1 MSSIQVNITCN
12 LAQPGDVA
20 KVQAALNVLSGQT
33 PFNVVVDNGTSAAK
47 AAEPAKTAEK
57 PAAGKPGKA
66 TTAKQTEAAAPTP
79 STAEVKQADVP
90 PEKPENS
97 AAAET
102 PPDDDDTKI
111 TYEDVRGLILK
122 LSAGD
127 GRQQALAVLAEFGVK
142 NGKDLKAEDWPS
154 AYSKLS
160 QALEG

>member
-12 LAQPGDVA
+12 LDQPGDVA
-20 KVQAALNVLSGQT
+20 KVQAALSVLSGQA
-33 PFNVVVDNGTSAAK
+33 PLSVAVEPAK
-47 AAEPAKTAEK
+47 TAEPVKTAEK

-90 PEKPENS
+90 HEKPENS

-102 PPDDDDTKI
+102 PHDDDGTTI

-127 GRQQALAVLAEFGVK
+127 GRQEALAVLAEFGVK